1 MSVDID
7 QMLFTDLRDHMERTF
22 RQVAQDKGLN
32 FTVEFD
38 EKLPQS
44 YTDSKRL
51 QQVLKNLISNALKF
65 TEHGRYAC
73 GSSQHFPWSLTRD
86 LEFTQWRHR
95 FRSSRYGHRH
105 CRRQA
110 EAHFEAFQQADGTTS
125 RKYGGTGLACQ
136 SAEKSPDDLAEKF
149 SLSVTQVR
157 GARSRSTQPQGRE
170 GSRGR

>member
-44 YTDSKRL
+44 IYTDSKRL

-65 TEHGRYAC
+65 
-73 GSSQHFPWSLTRD
+73 
-86 LEFTQWRHR
+86 
-95 FRSSRYGHRH
+95 
-105 CRRQA
+105 
-110 EAHFEAFQQADGTTS
+110 
-125 RKYGGTGLACQ
+125 
-136 SAEKSPDDLAEKF
+136 
-149 SLSVTQVR
+149 
-157 GARSRSTQPQGRE
+157 
-170 GSRGR
+170 